1 LSCGKGAG
9 MKFDTIQS
17 GKVIIVAGGT
27 GMFPFIDF
35 VDILFKKLLVF

>member
-1 LSCGKGAG
+1 
-9 MKFDTIQS
+9 MKFETVGA

-35 VDILFKKLLVF
+35 IDILFKKSLVL